1 MNDVTDLQQW
11 KAVKRRRYSCRNV
24 VQNANYHVKSTT
36 STELQGEGGGG
47 GRQMQNM
54 TPYSREKQQLRI
66 QSMATHKPSFIKSI
80 SKYTKA

>member
-1 MNDVTDLQQW
+1 MLSKMPIIMSKVLLQLNS
-11 KAVKRRRYSCRNV
+11 KEK
-24 VQNANYHVKSTT
+24 
-36 STELQGEGGGG
+36 GGGG
-47 GRQMQNM
+47 KANANM

>member
-1 MNDVTDLQQW
+1 MLSKMPIIMSKVLLQ
-11 KAVKRRRYSCRNV
+11 
-24 VQNANYHVKSTT
+24 
-36 STELQGEGGGG
+36 LQGEGGGG
-47 GRQMQNM
+47 QQMQNM

>member
-1 MNDVTDLQQW
+1 MLSKMPIIMSKVLLQLNS
-11 KAVKRRRYSCRNV
+11 KEK
-24 VQNANYHVKSTT
+24 
-36 STELQGEGGGG
+36 GGGG
-47 GRQMQNM
+47 GKANANM

>member
-1 MNDVTDLQQW
+1 MLSKMPIIMSKVLLQLNS
-11 KAVKRRRYSCRNV
+11 KEK
-24 VQNANYHVKSTT
+24 
-36 STELQGEGGGG
+36 GGG